1 MKISKIVIKNLF
13 GITEQE
19 LSDKSVEIT
28 GITGAGKTSIIDAIK
43 YALTNSSDRDF
54 IIRNGSQEGEILI
67 ETDNG
72 LVIDRKKRANKSDYK
87 SVKQDGIE
95 VAKPE
100 SFLQEIFT
108 PLQLNPVEFTQMST
122 QEQNRVILDLIE
134 FDWDMNY
141 IQEKFDE
148 IPQGVNYE
156 QNILQVL
163 NEIQAKDGYYY
174 KKREDVNR
182 DIRNKTAF
190 IEDIIKD
197 IPDGYIAEKWE
208 NYNIGDKYRN
218 LEALE
223 SQNNLIERAQNYKN
237 DYENKVKAINDN
249 FDLKVNQVN
258 SDIDMEIQ
266 DIKAKIAELES
277 RLPALESK
285 RHYETSLLT
294 QEHQNKLSELRKGI
308 EQADEV
314 LKAKKTDTSVLRDEI
329 EYAQRMIKHLN
340 EYHRMQEYK
349 KEVEDLKIISGDL
362 TEKIELARN
371 LPAEI
376 LKEAKLPVDYLTIED
391 GRPLIKG
398 LPVSNLSDGE
408 KLDLCVDIT
417 LQKTNTLKLIL
428 IDGAEKLSEE
438 FRNKLYN
445 KCKEKGLQF
454 IATRTDNSNELTI
467 TEL

>member
-28 GITGAGKTSIIDAIK
+28 GITGAGKTSIIDSIK
-43 YALTNSSDRDF
+43 YALTNSSDRDY
-54 IIRNGSQEGEILI
+54 IIRKGSEEGEILI

-87 SVKQDGIE
+87 SVKQNGVEIN
-95 VAKPE
+95 KPE

-122 QEQNRVILDLIE
+122 QEQNKVILDLIE
-134 FDWDMNY
+134 FDWDLNY
-141 IQEKFDE
+141 IQQKFDE
-148 IPQGVNYE
+148 IPRNINYE

-163 NEIQAKDGYYY
+163 NDIQAKDGYYY
-174 KKREDVNR
+174 KSREDVNR
-182 DIRNKTAF
+182 DIRNKIAF
-190 IEDIIKD
+190 IEDIAKT
-197 IPDGYIAEKWE
+197 IPEGYVAEKWE
-208 NYNIGDKYRN
+208 NYNIGDKYKE
-218 LEALE
+218 LETLE

-237 DYENKVKAINDN
+237 DYENKVKAINDSI
-249 FDLKVNQVN
+249 DLRITQINN
-258 SDIDMEIQ
+258 DIDIEVQ
-266 DIKAKIAELES
+266 DIKSKIAELES

-285 RHYETSLLT
+285 RHYEGSLLL
-294 QEHQNKLSELRKGI
+294 QERQNKLSELEKGI
-308 EQADEV
+308 LQADEV
-314 LKAKKTDTSVLRDEI
+314 LKAQKADTTLLREEI
-329 EYAQRMIKHLN
+329 DYAQRMIKHLN
-340 EYHRMQEYK
+340 EFHRMQTYK
-349 KEVEDLKIISGDL
+349 EEVENLKLISADL

-376 LKEAKLPVDYLTIED
+376 LKEAKLPVDYLSIED
-391 GRPLIKG
+391 GKPLIKG

-428 IDGAEKLSEE
+428 IDGAEKLSED
-438 FRNKLYN
+438 FRNKLYA